1 MKTRT
6 TEEDEQATAPEGE
19 GREGAPRDERRAGT
33 NKPPELSRK
42 DILAVILALFQL
54 FLPAIVGLIL
64 VGIVVA
70 LVLH

>member
-6 TEEDEQATAPEGE
+6 TEEDEQAPGPEGE
-19 GREGAPRDERRAGT
+19 GREGT
-33 NKPPELSRK
+33 TKPPELSRK

-64 VGIVVA
+64 VGLVIA